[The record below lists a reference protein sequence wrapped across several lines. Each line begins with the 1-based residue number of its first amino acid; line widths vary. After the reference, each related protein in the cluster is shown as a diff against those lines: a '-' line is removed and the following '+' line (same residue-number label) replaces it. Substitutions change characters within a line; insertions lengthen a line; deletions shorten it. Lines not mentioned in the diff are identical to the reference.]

1 MDRGEENWCSLIGVW
16 ELDRFIS
23 DLHTLPA
30 ASTPLPETILVP
42 FPIESALGG
51 VRNSTKSG
59 YAFYRQSFSIP
70 SALRPNS
77 SADSSAVLLHFEAID
92 WESHIYLNNELL
104 DIHQGGYDAFY
115 FDIAD
120 RVKDAPSSTYELLV
134 GVWDPT
140 GANNSPK
147 GKQAEGKISHAGGLS
162 YTSTSGIWGEC
173 LVWL

>member
-1 MDRGEENWCSLIGVW
+1 M
-16 ELDRFIS
+16 
-23 DLHTLPA
+23 
-30 ASTPLPETILVP
+30 
-42 FPIESALGG
+42 
-51 VRNSTKSG
+51 
-59 YAFYRQSFSIP
+59 
-70 SALRPNS
+70 
-77 SADSSAVLLHFEAID
+77 LLHFEAID

-115 FDIAD
+115 FDITD

-147 GKQAEGKISHAGGLS
+147 GKQAEGEVSHAGGLS

-173 LVWL
+173 LAMIIVAFECLLALVTCWELGFSSCAVLPNVESHLVGGVGL